1 MNTPTTQPVQRT
13 RWNRKQLFALGKA
26 LDRLMLDSA
35 TRLIPTHELLMTYAQ
50 REALPMEERRTLT
63 KAQAL
68 SVIKKIDDLRD
79 EQEISEWIGD
89 SVAEDLLENDM
100 TTLPTDSEEVK
111 RLSALLTAFTK
122 SEERILAKLE
132 QMDKAISAYASRVD
146 RLTAHLEGIKLV
158 PKEPT
163 AQPVKPSTLVVY
175 PYAAS
180 WEPSVIRAVTA
191 LRKKYNLDRC
201 AAKLTNLD
209 LLRDKLKQGKYDKV
223 VIVDSAGA
231 TFASRLNDS
240 LDVFEDVPVVN
251 TLVLSNSREIQP
263 SLERRLRNTFSVSSK
278 GL

>member
-1 MNTPTTQPVQRT
+1 MNTPQTTPPVSRT

-68 SVIKKIDDLRD
+68 GVIKKIDDLRD
-79 EQEISEWIGD
+79 EQEMSEWMGD
-89 SVAEDLLENDM
+89 SAAEDLLENDM

-111 RLSALLTAFTK
+111 RSSALLTAFTK

-132 QMDKAISAYASRVD
+132 QMDKAIAAYSNRVD
-146 RLTAHLEGIKLV
+146 RLTAHLESIKLT
-158 PKEPT
+158 PSEPAT
-163 AQPVKPSTLVVY
+163 HAAKPTTLVVY

-180 WEPSVIRAVTA
+180 WETSVVRAVKA
-191 LRKKYNLDRC
+191 LRKKYALDRY
-201 AAKLTNLD
+201 AAKLTSLES
-209 LLRDKLKQGKYDKV
+209 LREKIKQGKYDKI
-223 VIVDSAGA
+223 VIVDAAGA
-231 TFASRLNDS
+231 TFANCLSGY
-240 LDVFEDVPVVN
+240 LDQFEDVPVIN

-263 SLERRLRNTFSVSSK
+263 SLERRLRDTFSAST
-278 GL
+278 